1 MQLFVLAVITFGA
14 LILFATE
21 KLRADLVAVMVAAA
35 LALTGLVTVE
45 QAFAGFGSPAVVT
58 VAGIFVMSAG
68 LMRTGGSDHLTRL
81 LRRLGGRGERRLIAA
96 TVLLVGLLSS
106 IMNNIGAAIIMMPA
120 VLAAGR
126 DAKVPAGRL
135 LIPLAFGS
143 LLGGLTT
150 AVGTP
155 PNLLVNAALT
165 ARGYAPFG
173 LFDFTP
179 TGLAVLGAGAVFLAV
194 LGPRLLPAREP
205 SSGAGGEGAGIGQ
218 NHALSTE
225 VLVAPPQ
232 ADARRVRQITAEL
245 GLTVLAVLRPVDD
258 GLREMAA
265 ARGETPAPADAGGAP
280 AARALLVEG
289 PRDSLLRAA
298 AARQVHL
305 LAELKH
311 PPDPGGNGRDIRL
324 AEATLAP
331 RSTLAGKTLRETD
344 FYHRYGLTVIGI
356 RRHGETIRQ
365 PLARVRLR
373 FGDTLLLRGPRDRI
387 RRLGP
392 DPDFLLLEPVENPAP
407 DYSRAGRAAA
417 IFGGAIG
424 LAAAGVLHVS
434 LAAALGA
441 VAMVVG
447 GCLRIE
453 EAHRAIDWR
462 TIIAIGGMLPL
473 GTALETTGAA
483 TLLAEW
489 LARLGADAGPGA
501 GAAAVLPAG
510 LPAARPLAA
519 CALIGAMTIALT
531 QILTNAAAAIL
542 MAPIALNLAEA
553 LAISPY
559 PVMMIVA
566 IAASTAFA
574 TPVGH
579 QSNMLVYNAGAY
591 RFTDFVKVG
600 LPLTLVILAVSL
612 ALVPLIWP
620 F

>member
-1 MQLFVLAVITFGA
+1 
-14 LILFATE
+14 
-21 KLRADLVAVMVAAA
+21 
-35 LALTGLVTVE
+35 
-45 QAFAGFGSPAVVT
+45 
-58 VAGIFVMSAG
+58 
-68 LMRTGGSDHLTRL
+68 
-81 LRRLGGRGERRLIAA
+81 
-96 TVLLVGLLSS
+96 
-106 IMNNIGAAIIMMPA
+106 
-120 VLAAGR
+120 
-126 DAKVPAGRL
+126 
-135 LIPLAFGS
+135 
-143 LLGGLTT
+143 
-150 AVGTP
+150 
-155 PNLLVNAALT
+155 
-165 ARGYAPFG
+165 
-173 LFDFTP
+173 
-179 TGLAVLGAGAVFLAV
+179 GAGAVFLAV

-265 ARGETPAPADAGGAP
+265 ARGETPAAADAGGAP

-417 IFGGAIG
+417 IFAGRPWAGGG
-424 LAAAGVLHVS
+424 
-434 LAAALGA
+434 
-441 VAMVVG
+441 
-447 GCLRIE
+447 
-453 EAHRAIDWR
+453 
-462 TIIAIGGMLPL
+462 
-473 GTALETTGAA
+473 
-483 TLLAEW
+483 
-489 LARLGADAGPGA
+489 
-501 GAAAVLPAG
+501 GAAAARCWCGSRGSASAGWGQTPTSCCWSPWKTRRPTTAGPAG
-510 LPAARPLAA
+510 PRRSSAAPSGWRPPASCTCLWPPPW
-519 CALIGAMTIALT
+519 
-531 QILTNAAAAIL
+531 
-542 MAPIALNLAEA
+542 AP
-553 LAISPY
+553 
-559 PVMMIVA
+559 
-566 IAASTAFA
+566 
-574 TPVGH
+574 
-579 QSNMLVYNAGAY
+579 
-591 RFTDFVKVG
+591 
-600 LPLTLVILAVSL
+600 
-612 ALVPLIWP
+612 WP
-620 F
+620 WSS